1 MQKGKFG
8 AGGND
13 NNPNKMNAQEMLSM
27 IKYGAQEIILHEQEG
42 QSMDANI
49 DGIIERSMKKT
60 EEINKELSKLE
71 EKFNLN
77 NVSLTGDDD
86 KQTNLY
92 TFEG

>member
-1 MQKGKFG
+1 
-8 AGGND
+8 
-13 NNPNKMNAQEMLSM
+13 M